1 MPSQHPDQH
10 RKSHQKSAPTS
21 NGSGGHSNTQASAK
35 SPGHHSQKGGPTP
48 HPQSFAQSHVDTS
61 AQRDHFFS
69 LTNPVWVPE
78 AIAGEQLA
86 IKKSTL
92 RCMRRERR
100 IRPGV
105 DWIYSTGCKNS
116 SVLYNVHSIIELQM
130 QRTIQ
135 IARQEDQKRQTEAE
149 GNRLAI
155 ETYDEPDFV
164 TPTGSE
170 A

>member
-1 MPSQHPDQH
+1 MTSIPS
-10 RKSHQKSAPTS
+10 
-21 NGSGGHSNTQASAK
+21 
-35 SPGHHSQKGGPTP
+35 
-48 HPQSFAQSHVDTS
+48 
-61 AQRDHFFS
+61 
-69 LTNPVWVPE
+69 WVPE
-78 AIAGEQLA
+78 PIACKQLGV
-86 IKKSTL
+86 KPSTM

-105 DWIYSTGCKNS
+105 DWIYSAGGKNS

-135 IARQEDQKRQTEAE
+135 IARQEDQKRQTEAQ

-155 ETYDEPDFV
+155 ETYDEPDSG